1 MSRPCKLQINSA
13 GAWRDLLRFDIDQV
27 NADALQAAAAS
38 LVEIADPAGKTT
50 LRICMAD
57 ALQSTLVR
65 WSADTGWRPA

>member
-1 MSRPCKLQINSA
+1 MSRPCKLQINTA
-13 GAWRDLLRFDIDQV
+13 GAWRDLLRFDIDEVDEQ
-27 NADALQAAAAS
+27 DLQETAAR
-38 LVEIADPAGKTT
+38 LVQLAEHPCRAT